1 MKYEEYK
8 HLIPKGF
15 SHLAY
20 YARGDFLKDITIS
33 EPIKNTEE
41 DKTDKLLV
49 PDEPV
54 KKSRKKRGKQ

>member
-8 HLIPKGF
+8 HLIPNGF

-20 YARGDFLKDITIS
+20 YAKGDFLKDITIR

-41 DKTDKLLV
+41 DKIDKLLV
-49 PDEPV
+49 PEGNV
-54 KKSRKKRGKQ
+54 KKSRKKRGE